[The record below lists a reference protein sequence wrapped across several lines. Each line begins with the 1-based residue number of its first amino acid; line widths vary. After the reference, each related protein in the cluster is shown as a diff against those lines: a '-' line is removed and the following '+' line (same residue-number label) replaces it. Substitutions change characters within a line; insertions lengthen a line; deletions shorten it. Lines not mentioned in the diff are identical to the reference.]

1 MTGCTFALNV
11 CTGKVAAM
19 RDMSTAPKDGTRVL
33 LKVHTRGF
41 SRHHMQYINTGEK
54 WEECWFHEGRWEVW
68 CGNTSTRCTSL
79 PIPIGWMPSPDN
91 GFTMVPVEL
100 TDNVAE
106 AIAAEAGCCGGIALD
121 IWDAAIKVARHET

>member
-1 MTGCTFALNV
+1 
-11 CTGKVAAM
+11 M

-33 LKVHTRGF
+33 LKIRTYEYSYRAM
-41 SRHHMQYINTGEK
+41 RYIETGEK
-54 WEECWFHEGRWEVW
+54 WEEGRWNGGRWVFW
-68 CGNTSTRCTSL
+68 CGHERINSTTF
-79 PIPIGWMPSPDN
+79 PDPIGWMPSPDN